1 MQTIAPQSNAGYNP
15 GLGKTKILTPWEAF
29 GGYKEKVKPDPS
41 LPSVEFSPISV
52 FGQYYAEFITSLLF
66 KYGFLTWKNNK
77 YYILAG
83 YEYLIKDI
91 TNIIRDTSQND
102 RRKDLII
109 EIIQSVATSETGP
122 DKRSTN
128 QHEAVLGFR
137 EVIVKKW
144 VEKYV
149 KTHKMLSLL
158 NILKFNFEHSIED
171 IHLQYLR
178 DNLRGIPGDDQVLEI
193 LMLVINTCHLILK
206 MQEKYSGAIFGANF
220 DAELYNFAYNADTYL
235 SRVSA
240 DKRSEYSNII
250 TEFIFTKLG
259 NLLPPSRAI
268 KSTFRNIL
276 LGNRQAYNKFES

>member
-1 MQTIAPQSNAGYNP
+1 MDM
-15 GLGKTKILTPWEAF
+15 L
-29 GGYKEKVKPDPS
+29 
-41 LPSVEFSPISV
+41 
-52 FGQYYAEFITSLLF
+52 
-66 KYGFLTWKNNK
+66 
-77 YYILAG
+77 
-83 YEYLIKDI
+83 
-91 TNIIRDTSQND
+91 
-102 RRKDLII
+102 
-109 EIIQSVATSETGP
+109 
-122 DKRSTN
+122 KR
-128 QHEAVLGFR
+128 L
-137 EVIVKKW
+137 
-144 VEKYV
+144 
-149 KTHKMLSLL
+149 
-158 NILKFNFEHSIED
+158 
-171 IHLQYLR
+171 
-178 DNLRGIPGDDQVLEI
+178 PGDDQVLTI

>member
-15 GLGKTKILTPWEAF
+15 GLDKTKILNPLKAF
-29 GGYKEKVKPDPS
+29 AGHEEKVKPDPS
-41 LPSVEFSPISV
+41 LPSDEFSPISV

-66 KYGFLTWKNNK
+66 RYGFLTWKNNK

-102 RRKDLII
+102 RREDLII

-158 NILKFNFEHSIED
+158 NILKFSFEHSIED
-171 IHLQYLR
+171 IHLQYLM
-178 DNLRGIPGDDQVLEI
+178 D
-193 LMLVINTCHLILK
+193 MLNG
-206 MQEKYSGAIFGANF
+206 YA
-220 DAELYNFAYNADTYL
+220 
-235 SRVSA
+235 
-240 DKRSEYSNII
+240 
-250 TEFIFTKLG
+250 
-259 NLLPPSRAI
+259 
-268 KSTFRNIL
+268 
-276 LGNRQAYNKFES
+276 